1 MRVFALTGGIGSGKS
16 AVAAYWRSL
25 GLPVVDADQ
34 LARQAVNPGEPALAQ
49 IAATFGRGVLN
60 ADGTLDRSA
69 LAGRVFGDPDA
80 RARLNQL
87 VHPEVRRLAQNRFAA
102 LARGGE
108 PLACYEV
115 PLLFET
121 GQAEAYRPVV
131 LVSVSEATQLART
144 RARDGGDTDAVLAR
158 IKSQLPLATKAQ
170 QADYVIDNE
179 GALADTHVQAR
190 AVLEAVCRNTGVD
203 ASRYIGEPPRGSNME

>member
-16 AVAAYWRSL
+16 TVAQYWRSL

-34 LARQAVNPGEPALAQ
+34 LARDAVAPGQPALAQ
-49 IAATFGRGVLN
+49 IVAAFGPGLLRP
-60 ADGTLDRSA
+60 DGSLDRAA
-69 LAGRVFGDPDA
+69 LAERVFGDAEA

-87 VHPEVRRLAQNRFAA
+87 VHPEVRGLAQTSFAQ
-102 LARGGE
+102 LEARGA

-121 GQAEAYRPVV
+121 GQADAYRPVV
-131 LVSVSEATQLART
+131 LVSVSEATQLAR
-144 RARDGGDTDAVLAR
+144 AVGRDGAEPQAVQAR
-158 IKSQLPLATKAQ
+158 IQSQLPLAVKAA

-179 GALADTHVQAR
+179 GTPAATRTLATAALR
-190 AVLEAVCRNTGVD
+190 AVCLETGVD
-203 ASRYIGEPPRGSNME
+203 PSRYLEPSA